1 MTRLSTKESIYM
13 RLDLWKNLTDNSSED
28 LLSALY
34 ALGDG
39 DTLTRWGLKEE
50 DLPVV
55 NEVAKEIKQA
65 LAEVQA
71 A

>member
-39 DTLTRWGLKEE
+39 DTLTRWGLKNE

-55 NEVAKEIKQA
+55 DEVAKEIKQA